1 MQPDIDESRIFEQ
14 GFTTTKGTGIGLYT
28 VKKYAKKMSATVTVN
43 KEYKNGF
50 ELQMRF

>member
-1 MQPDIDESRIFEQ
+1 MQKDIDDSRIFEQ

-28 VKKYAKKMSATVTVN
+28 VKKYAEKMNAKVTVN
-43 KEYKNGF
+43 DKYKDGF